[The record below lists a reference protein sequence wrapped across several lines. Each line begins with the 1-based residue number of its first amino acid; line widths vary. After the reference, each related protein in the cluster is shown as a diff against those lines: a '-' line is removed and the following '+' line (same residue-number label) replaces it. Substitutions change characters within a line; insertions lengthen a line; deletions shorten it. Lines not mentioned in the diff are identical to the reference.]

1 MSLQLKGQRA
11 TSRDGQRRFQ
21 CTADRRH
28 GRVGGC
34 RSGSNVS
41 LAPAALQ
48 LDAFCKGSKLH
59 RRHGASSARRVL
71 ARDLGRVRCFPIL
84 FGIPESARA

>member
-1 MSLQLKGQRA
+1 MGS
-11 TSRDGQRRFQ
+11 
-21 CTADRRH
+21 
-28 GRVGGC
+28 VGFSAPLIKDTVAWGDC

-41 LAPAALQ
+41 LALGG
-48 LDAFCKGSKLH
+48 DGGSIAFCKGSKLH

-84 FGIPESARA
+84 FGIPKLARA